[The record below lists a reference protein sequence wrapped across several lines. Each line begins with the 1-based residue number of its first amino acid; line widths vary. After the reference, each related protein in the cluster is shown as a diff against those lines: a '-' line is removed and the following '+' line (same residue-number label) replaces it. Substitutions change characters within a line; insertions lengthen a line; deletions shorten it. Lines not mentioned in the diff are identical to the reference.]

1 MTNNRPSVPASVP
14 PPTAAAGVNDVT
26 IAPAEGSSALD
37 TQPDARANPTG
48 ASAGEVKP
56 DGAAAAT
63 DAAKPAET
71 VADPKDA
78 KKKSKKPSKKQ
89 ESKDK
94 QQPAQQ

>member
-1 MTNNRPSVPASVP
+1 
-14 PPTAAAGVNDVT
+14 VNDVT
-26 IAPAEGSSALD
+26 IAPAGGSSALD

-56 DGAAAAT
+56 EGAAAT

-78 KKKSKKPSKKQ
+78 KKKSNKKNNKKTDP
-89 ESKDK
+89 KAK
-94 QQPAQQ
+94 QGNQPPQQ